1 MTVEKIPH
9 SGAYHIYSIVNGRLF
24 SMTYYG
30 YTRREAIAQYR
41 YDRQVEKSK
50 SINEVK

>member
-1 MTVEKIPH
+1 MTIERVFP

-41 YDRQVEKSK
+41 YDRKVEKSK